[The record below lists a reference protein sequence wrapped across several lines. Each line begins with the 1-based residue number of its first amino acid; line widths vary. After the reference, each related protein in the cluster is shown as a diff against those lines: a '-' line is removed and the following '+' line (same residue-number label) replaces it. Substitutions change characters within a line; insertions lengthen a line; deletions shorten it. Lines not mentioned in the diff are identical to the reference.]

1 MSDTSPLA
9 GLPGPF
15 SLADELVRVTEGPEP
30 AFAFLRIDIDH
41 FAAYNQAYGYHRGDA
56 VIAATGRLLADA
68 TALLRSEPRFAAHLG
83 GDDFAVL
90 APPSQ
95 GEPVARWLLGA
106 FDMMIVA
113 HYDPEDRKN
122 GFIEVLDRRGE
133 SQRRALL
140 TVSIGV
146 ATTASRRIDTHWDA
160 MAIGAEVLALAK
172 AQQGSTYFLDRR
184 RK

>member
-83 GDDFAVL
+83 GDDL
-90 APPSQ
+90 
-95 GEPVARWLLGA
+95 
-106 FDMMIVA
+106 MIVA